1 MILKLTIYGFYIV
14 KRIQIKWKDL
24 KFIHKIYCAKQVVK
38 VMILTVF
45 WKLKYVINN
54 YMFSGV

>member
-24 KFIHKIYCAKQVVK
+24 KFIHKNLLCQTGRKIYDSHS
-38 VMILTVF
+38 F
-45 WKLKYVINN
+45 LKTEICY
-54 YMFSGV
+54 